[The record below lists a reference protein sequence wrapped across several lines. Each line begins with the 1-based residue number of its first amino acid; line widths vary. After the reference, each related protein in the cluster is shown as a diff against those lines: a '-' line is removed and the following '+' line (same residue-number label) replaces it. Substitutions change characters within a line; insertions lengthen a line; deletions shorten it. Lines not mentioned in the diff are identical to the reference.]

1 VSSGMWPVHMA
12 PAPWQQQIWLNP
24 HQRVLGAGVTPV
36 NNDASTDTKT
46 GSQSTATTTQNQTAE
61 PKSQSEARTPQPQ
74 NSVET
79 TTLEE
84 TSKTVP
90 ASSPKQPPPNPI
102 PLNSSTATTTSVC
115 RVTVAEGTQ
124 TTDKDDVN
132 SDVASADQ
140 HIPDSQT
147 SPNGSL
153 EGQLEG
159 ERGEGEGG
167 GMRKRRMDAKSK
179 LQYSEMMD
187 KFRNHASVLALS
199 TKVMIRA
206 NPESQ
211 NVLEATLESTLTSY
225 AKSLLEKFQQAS

>member
-153 EGQLEG
+153 EEQLEG
-159 ERGEGEGG
+159 ERGGG